1 MNRGFYLTLMMGGF
15 NASPVPQP
23 VIDAL
28 TDVQV
33 NSALDSQGG
42 FQLKFTLGKNS
53 PVQNMLN
60 SGYFD
65 PPTRV
70 IIAVTVNGSTEVLM
84 DGIIT
89 KQDVTPSIAA
99 GKSTLTITGLDLTA
113 VMDLIDL
120 TGVPY
125 PAIPFFLIVEAI
137 LAKYAVL
144 GVVPIAVPTVL
155 SLVNNPLDKFSKQ
168 QGTDYG
174 YITNLGRELGAV
186 FYLDPGPQ
194 PGMST
199 AYWGPDITRLFGG
212 AQGGLGGAPFRFAAP
227 AQITRGFGS
236 AQPVIAPI
244 LGQIEAG
251 ITRLFGGAQPALS
264 INFDASSNID
274 SLSFSYD
281 GTMATQ
287 YVVTIIEQNSQLPIP
302 IPVPN
307 ITLLK
312 APLAAHTPPVLKVT
326 QLTPSA
332 SENPV
337 EAALAGLGKLFE
349 ISDPIT
355 GSGQLDVL
363 RYGQVFKVRQL
374 AAVRGAGSYYDGR
387 YYVKSVTHNIKRGEY
402 KQSFTLA
409 RGGVGTDVS
418 TVGA

>member
-15 NASPVPQP
+15 TASPVSQS

-28 TDVQV
+28 TEIQV

-53 PVQNMLN
+53 PVQQMLN

-65 PPTRV
+65 PRTRV

-113 VMDLIDL
+113 LMDFIDL
-120 TGVPY
+120 TGIPY
-125 PAIPFFLIVEAI
+125 PALPLFAIVELI
-137 LAKYAVL
+137 LAKYVVL
-144 GVVPIAVPTVL
+144 GVVPTALPTIL
-155 SLVNNPLDKFSKQ
+155 SLISNPLDKIPKQ
-168 QGTDYG
+168 QGTDYS
-174 YITNLGRELGAV
+174 YITSLGRQVGAV
-186 FYLDPGPQ
+186 FYLDPGPK

-199 AYWGPDITRLFGG
+199 AYWGPDITRF
-212 AQGGLGGAPFRFAAP
+212 
-227 AQITRGFGS
+227 FGS
-236 AQPVIAPI
+236 P
-244 LGQIEAG
+244 
-251 ITRLFGGAQPALS
+251 QPALS

-274 SLSFSYD
+274 SLNFSYD

-287 YVVTIIEQNSQLPIP
+287 YVVTIIEQNTQLPIP

-307 ITLLK
+307 ISLLK
-312 APLAAHTPPVLKVT
+312 APLAAQMPPILKVT

-332 SENPV
+332 SDDAT
-337 EAALAGLGKLFE
+337 EAALAALGKLFE
-349 ISDPIT
+349 ISDPIS

-374 AAVRGAGSYYDGR
+374 ATVRGAGSYYDGR

-418 TVGA
+418 TVSV